1 MKIDKTTFRV
11 ITIALVI
18 ILLVGSYFTGKNT
31 ANRSDP
37 VVDTVNIRDNYPLLA
52 TRIFIDNPADSIVNF
67 SNLRS
72 SLEDHVE
79 TNSIEGSI
87 YFEYLPTGTSIRVGA
102 ERREVA
108 ASLMKLPAAMSL
120 YKASELGRIDLD
132 NEISLKQEWLDPD
145 YGDLYLKG
153 AGYTMTLRDATRV
166 MLTNSDNTA
175 LKAVANSIPP
185 VQNTVDNPFASLDI
199 DIVQNNNLTV
209 SISARSYSSILKCLY
224 FSCYLN
230 KQNSQ
235 ELLRYLDDSIFTER
249 LRAGVSDDSI
259 PIAHKVGNYTQD
271 TQSDCGIVYIPRRN
285 YILCVMIKVA
295 DNPEGDK
302 KIAEISK
309 IVYDFMDQLPD

>member
-1 MKIDKTTFRV
+1 MNKRLKIIVGCILVCGIAVLGYQFLHGNSITVTTE
-11 ITIALVI
+11 
-18 ILLVGSYFTGKNT
+18 
-31 ANRSDP
+31 DP
-37 VVDTVNIRDNYPLLA
+37 TNYPLLA
-52 TRIFIDNPADSIVNF
+52 RRIFIDDPNDTIINF
-67 SNLRS
+67 SQLRR
-72 SLEDHVE
+72 EVNDYKT
-79 TNSIEGSI
+79 TNQLDGSI
-87 YFEYLPTGTSIRVGA
+87 YFEYLPTGVSIRVDGDK
-102 ERREVA
+102 EEVA
-108 ASLMKLPAAMSL
+108 ASLFKLPAAMEI
-120 YKASELGRIDLD
+120 YKAVELGKVSLD
-132 NEISLKQEWLDPD
+132 KKITLKQEWLDPD

>member
-132 NEISLKQEWLDPD
+132 NEI
-145 YGDLYLKG
+145 
-153 AGYTMTLRDATRV
+153 
-166 MLTNSDNTA
+166 
-175 LKAVANSIPP
+175 
-185 VQNTVDNPFASLDI
+185 
-199 DIVQNNNLTV
+199 
-209 SISARSYSSILKCLY
+209 
-224 FSCYLN
+224 
-230 KQNSQ
+230 
-235 ELLRYLDDSIFTER
+235 
-249 LRAGVSDDSI
+249 
-259 PIAHKVGNYTQD
+259 
-271 TQSDCGIVYIPRRN
+271 
-285 YILCVMIKVA
+285 
-295 DNPEGDK
+295 
-302 KIAEISK
+302 
-309 IVYDFMDQLPD
+309 